1 MFLGDEKLHIAWCM
15 SSFEEIFHGIDT
27 IVGREVLEKKL
38 NSGKKLRVK
47 LGIDPTRP
55 DLHFGHLVVL
65 NKLRQFQELGHDAIL
80 LIGDFTTTIGDPSG
94 RSCERPML
102 SKEEIEQ
109 NYKTYLDQ
117 AFKILDPEKTIV
129 RKNSEWFGNMTFAD
143 AILLARNMTVAQMLE
158 RDDFSKRYASNTPIS
173 IVEFLYPLLQGHDSV
188 VLNADVELGGRDQL
202 FNLLVGRNLQKMIGQ
217 DEQTIITMPLLVGLD
232 GVRKMSKSYDNYV
245 AFNDSLKDMFGK
257 IMSISDDTMW
267 VYYRY
272 LIGMSDDEISD
283 MKNMHPMECKK
294 QLAVKLCTKFFGHEQ
309 SQSERERFEQVFSK
323 KELPDDMPVFKMSEL
338 IGSHESKLVDALYAT
353 QLIASKK
360 EIRRLIEQGAVKV
373 NSERVHDDCIINVTD
388 SDVVVQAGKRTFVR
402 FVM

>member
-1 MFLGDEKLHIAWCM
+1 MT
-15 SSFEEIFHGIDT
+15 SFAEIFHGIDT

-65 NKLRQFQELGHDAIL
+65 NKLRQFQELGHEAIL

-102 SKEEIEQ
+102 SKEEIEK
-109 NYKTYLDQ
+109 NYHTYLDQ

-129 RKNSEWFGNMTFAD
+129 RKNSEWFGKMTFAD
-143 AILLARNMTVAQMLE
+143 AVLLARNMTVAQMLE
-158 RDDFSKRYASNTPIS
+158 RDDFSKRYASKTPIS

-188 VLNADVELGGRDQL
+188 MLHADVELGGRDQL
-202 FNLLVGRNLQKMIGQ
+202 FNLLVGRDLQRSAGQ
-217 DEQTIITMPLLVGLD
+217 EEQTIITMPLLVGLD

-257 IMSISDDTMW
+257 IMSISDETMW
-267 VYYRY
+267 IYYRY
-272 LIGMSDDEISD
+272 LIGASDDDISA
-283 MKNMHPMECKK
+283 MRNIHPMECKE
-294 QLAVKLCTKFFGHEQ
+294 QLAVSLCTKFFGQEQ
-309 SQSERERFEQVFSK
+309 AVAERGRFEQIFSK
-323 KELPDDMPVFKMSEL
+323 RGLPDDMPVFKISSLSDTNEA
-338 IGSHESKLVDALYAT
+338 KLVDALHAT
-353 QLIASKK
+353 QLLKSKK

-373 NSERVHDDCIINVTD
+373 NSERVTEDYIINVD
-388 SDVVVQAGKRTFVR
+388 SGDVVVQAGKRTFVR

>member
-1 MFLGDEKLHIAWCM
+1 MT
-15 SSFEEIFHGIDT
+15 SFAEIFYGIDT

-65 NKLRQFQELGHDAIL
+65 NKLRQFQELGHEAIL

-102 SKEEIEQ
+102 SKEEIEK
-109 NYKTYLDQ
+109 NYHTYLDQ

-129 RKNSEWFGNMTFAD
+129 RKNSEWFGSMTFAD
-143 AILLARNMTVAQMLE
+143 AVLLARNMTVAQMLE
-158 RDDFSKRYASNTPIS
+158 RDDFSKRYASKTPIS
-173 IVEFLYPLLQGHDSV
+173 IVEFLYPLLQGYDSV
-188 VLNADVELGGRDQL
+188 MLHADVELGGRDQL
-202 FNLLVGRNLQKMIGQ
+202 FNLLVGRDLQRSVGQ
-217 DEQTIITMPLLVGLD
+217 EEQTIITMPLLVGLD

-257 IMSISDDTMW
+257 IMSISDETML

-272 LIGMSDDEISD
+272 LIGTSDEDITA

-294 QLAVKLCTKFFGHEQ
+294 QLAVALCARFFGHEQ
-309 SQSERERFEQVFSK
+309 AMAERERFEQVFSK
-323 KELPDDMPVFKMSEL
+323 KCLPDDMPVFKMSEL
-338 IGSHESKLVDALYAT
+338 LGTNESKLVDALYAT
-353 QLIASKK
+353 QLIKSKK

-373 NSERVHDDCIINVTD
+373 NSERVNEDCIINVTD
-388 SDVVVQAGKRTFVR
+388 GDVVVQAGKRTFVR
-402 FVM
+402 FIM